1 MVNITFQYDLK
12 SAGTMVNQN
21 IALTHRATCAI
32 VENGSVACW
41 GRGQLYSLGNGGDA
55 NTGEPILT
63 SPMPDNRPAVAISA
77 GGYNVC
83 ALLDNGSVACWGS
96 ANMYGEMGNG
106 DQEQH
111 VSPELTNITGD
122 ELYATSISVAYTSAC
137 AILDNGSVSCWGNN
151 QWGQVGDNSTTHR
164 FSPTFTFPF
173 ADGKKAT
180 AITSGTHNHCALLD
194 DGTVSCWGR
203 NSYGNLGDNTTNS
216 SNVPIPTHPLG
227 GPAIAIS
234 SNQDHTCAVLENG
247 SAVCWGRNDYGQIGT
262 GSNSPDKILVPTL
275 VNPDN
280 WPSGRSAVAVGTGD
294 DHTCVILDDNSVS
307 CWGRGNVGQLGQG
320 GGWGSFAP
328 VTTNEFGGDNAKIAI
343 ESHGDHSCVL
353 VDDGSIYCWGRQ
365 SHGQIGDGTAYSP
378 GSSSHYTSS
387 PSQVVT
393 PYSFS
398 TEDNSLMNSIV
409 DVKDATCSIF
419 PDLPDGLTIS
429 QGTCTISGTPLE
441 ETPSTT
447 YVIRAEIDGNTYTTR
462 VSLSTYYPDS
472 DGDGYLDY
480 LDDFPDD
487 PTEWLDTDKD
497 GIGNNADTDDDGD
510 GLTDVQEQNSNPV
523 TDPLD
528 PDTDDDGYC
537 DGSVSVIID
546 GVLICEAGPDAFPT
560 DPDEWNDNDGDG
572 IGDNEDPDDD
582 NDNILDVDEIA
593 NGSDS
598 FDGCSPDENSTACD
612 IDSDGLPKGAE
623 DAIGTNVTNPDTD
636 GDGFCDG
643 PLTVFGVCIGGD
655 DFPLDAGAHKDTDGD
670 GMPDNLTG
678 PSTSDPAL
686 VEDPDD
692 DNDGLTDIEEDV
704 NGNGTF
710 DAGETNS
717 LDPDTDDDGYCDGPV
732 SVTIRDVLICEAG
745 PDAFPLDPSEWL
757 DTDGD
762 GIGNNL
768 DTDDDGDLLK
778 DDEEA
783 SSDPAT
789 DPLNPDTD
797 GDGICD
803 GPIAIEGICSILDR
817 DGDGVNNEFDDFPD
831 DPSASKDT
839 DGDGMPDTITG
850 NSTSDPA
857 LVEDLDDDND
867 GLTDIEED
875 VNGNGTFD
883 DGETNSLDPDTDDDG
898 YCDGNV
904 TIVDVCVAVDA
915 FPLDSSEWLD
925 TDGDGVG
932 NEADADD
939 DGDGLNDT
947 EEISLGSNPLVKDS
961 DDDGIPDNWDPLP
974 VDPDGDA
981 DGDGILDRD
990 EYNPNSTTGNPADSD
1005 GDGVNDMLQGVASTN
1020 TTSDS
1025 GRSFDEFCW
1034 WFLLLLLLLLI
1045 PLLKRQYDNALIYT
1059 PHIVEYTI
1067 GAKEDKIIMK
1077 PSLHETAQNSGSLPT
1092 EVN

>member
-1 MVNITFQYDLK
+1 M
-12 SAGTMVNQN
+12 
-21 IALTHRATCAI
+21 
-32 VENGSVACW
+32 
-41 GRGQLYSLGNGGDA
+41 
-55 NTGEPILT
+55 
-63 SPMPDNRPAVAISA
+63 
-77 GGYNVC
+77 
-83 ALLDNGSVACWGS
+83 
-96 ANMYGEMGNG
+96 
-106 DQEQH
+106 
-111 VSPELTNITGD
+111 
-122 ELYATSISVAYTSAC
+122 
-137 AILDNGSVSCWGNN
+137 
-151 QWGQVGDNSTTHR
+151 
-164 FSPTFTFPF
+164 
-173 ADGKKAT
+173 
-180 AITSGTHNHCALLD
+180 
-194 DGTVSCWGR
+194 
-203 NSYGNLGDNTTNS
+203 
-216 SNVPIPTHPLG
+216 
-227 GPAIAIS
+227 
-234 SNQDHTCAVLENG
+234 
-247 SAVCWGRNDYGQIGT
+247 
-262 GSNSPDKILVPTL
+262 
-275 VNPDN
+275 
-280 WPSGRSAVAVGTGD
+280 
-294 DHTCVILDDNSVS
+294 
-307 CWGRGNVGQLGQG
+307 
-320 GGWGSFAP
+320 
-328 VTTNEFGGDNAKIAI
+328 
-343 ESHGDHSCVL
+343 
-353 VDDGSIYCWGRQ
+353 
-365 SHGQIGDGTAYSP
+365 
-378 GSSSHYTSS
+378 
-387 PSQVVT
+387 
-393 PYSFS
+393 
-398 TEDNSLMNSIV
+398 
-409 DVKDATCSIF
+409 KDATCSIF
-419 PDLPDGLTIS
+419 PDLPDGLTIA

-523 TDPLD
+523 TDSLD

-537 DGSVSVIID
+537 DGPVSVIVND
-546 GVLICEAGPDAFPT
+546 VLICEAGPDAFPT
-560 DPDEWNDNDGDG
+560 DSDEWNDNDGDG

-582 NDNILDVDEIA
+582 NDNFLDVDEIA

-612 IDSDGLPKGAE
+612 IDNDGLPKGAE
-623 DAIGTNVTNPDTD
+623 GAIGTNVTNPDTD

-686 VEDPDD
+686 TEDPDD
-692 DNDGLTDIEEDV
+692 DNDGLTDIEEDA

-778 DDEEA
+778 DDEET

-932 NEADADD
+932 NEADTDD

-1045 PLLKRQYDNALIYT
+1045 PLLKNRYDNALIYT

-1077 PSLHETAQNSGSLPT
+1077 PSLHETAQKFREYTNRGKLRRVTYAISGNLVEGMDIDSKTGIISGHPKKVGEFTNEVVMKHSKGKFLGEVKFIVTEKGKEVEKEEKSEPVLTTNPEPENALSEPDFIGGAGTKMDPFVLSPAKGLEPGEEISSKQILTISGLKPGGVVNAKDLNSKDNGKRFSVVSELDDSGAAKSLKVDDNGKIIDAKFKTFGCGSAIASSSELVEMLIGKTLEEAKAIKNVEIVEALELPPIKIHCSVLA
-1092 EVN
+1092 EDSIRQAIEDYEAKQ